1 MNWQEQPL
9 QPLENEEPLLYIVRK
24 KGWIRKHTEVLFL
37 SNKRVIRELPQ
48 QNILQQ
54 LSLQQIDHIEVIN
67 QCHDF
72 KAYYTTGVGVR
83 QSSLRTVSYQS
94 QGVNRTVGDIIFYS
108 KLALDIHFYGIADP
122 ASVKRL
128 VDALRKQQ
136 PV

>member
-24 KGWIRKHTEVLFL
+24 KGWIRKRTEVSFL

-108 KLALDIHFYGIADP
+108 KLVLDIHFYGIADP

>member
-1 MNWQEQPL
+1 MD
-9 QPLENEEPLLYIVRK
+9 K
-24 KGWIRKHTEVLFL
+24 KTHRSFVSIKQTC
-37 SNKRVIRELPQ
+37 NQRVTTAEYTATI
-48 QNILQQ
+48 ILATNRPYR
-54 LSLQQIDHIEVIN
+54 SY

-72 KAYYTTGVGVR
+72 KAYHTTGVGVR

-108 KLALDIHFYGIADP
+108 KLVLDIHFYGIADP